1 MPWRDSLQQLKGELT
16 SARASRIERLAAF
29 HRQVASEREELLT
42 TQDSLDISTLLK
54 DMNDILLDGEGEV
67 ETTVEWE
74 SGEDGEDEEELL
86 DLDDDAADVI
96 TTALS
101 WNEGE
106 ELEVVVELV
115 MLDEGMSLIVN
126 GVQVRQDRDALERAL
141 LSAFRDQL
149 EI

>member
-16 SARASRIERLAAF
+16 TARASRIERLAAF
-29 HRQVASEREELLT
+29 HRQVASEREELLA

-74 SGEDGEDEEELL
+74 SGEDEEELL